1 MRERPP
7 IVAPSV
13 ARVRKPEKFSRCCDP
28 VRIPQSFL
36 DAAARRHYPRR
47 TFPQHPKCAE
57 KILDAHP
64 SARPCHCHCL
74 FARRYRAGDAF
85 PPRPAKRHGLF
96 SGRPHRAVV
105 GAGVFDRRNGN
116 LHPHDHRHAGHR
128 LRRKSHL
135 SSAGLRLPDRPRAH
149 RIAAV
154 ARIFS
159 RRIFHRLRA
168 DRKALR

>member
-1 MRERPP
+1 MRERPA

-85 PPRPAKRHGLF
+85 PPRPAKRN
-96 SGRPHRAVV
+96 
-105 GAGVFDRRNGN
+105 DNGKV
-116 LHPHDHRHAGHR
+116 D
-128 LRRKSHL
+128 RKSTRL
-135 SSAGLRLPDRPRAH
+135 NSSH
-149 RIAAV
+149 QIISYAV
-154 ARIFS
+154 FC
-159 RRIFHRLRA
+159 L
-168 DRKALR
+168 KKKTKKKNTQTK